1 MLKTNKKTLIL
12 TSIVTLLPIL
22 VGVLLWNR
30 LPDVM
35 ATHFGMSNE
44 ANGFSSNAFTVFG
57 LPLFMLAMLWFCA
70 VITSNDPRKQN
81 ISPKVFTLVLWIIPV
96 VSLICAA
103 IIYTYNLGY
112 NWNITFVMELFTGI
126 LFIIVGNYLP
136 KSRQNYT
143 VGIKL
148 PWTLAD
154 EDNWNRTHRLGGF
167 LWVICGILL
176 IVMTLTGF
184 KTEIFLFGIIIAATV
199 VPCIYSYLLYKK
211 KGE

>member
-1 MLKTNKKTLIL
+1 M

-44 ANGFSSNAFTVFG
+44 ANGFSSKTFAVFG

-126 LFIIVGNYLP
+126 LFIIIGNYLP

-184 KTEIFLFGIIIAATV
+184 ETEIFLFGIIIAATV
-199 VPCIYSYLLYKK
+199 VPCIYSYWLYKK

>member
-44 ANGFSSNAFTVFG
+44 ANGFSSKAFAVFG

-96 VSLICAA
+96 VSLICSA

-126 LFIIVGNYLP
+126 LFIIIGNYLP

-184 KTEIFLFGIIIAATV
+184 KTEIFLFGIIIAAAV